1 MAFTGITATE
11 AEIDQESGAN
21 VSVAFTDTMKTQ
33 ALLQAESTLNILTKF
48 NWSDWFASSPDV
60 DLKSMITETTAS
72 MVAIKAIKY
81 DMSGYTSRGEGE
93 DMIIVLRD
101 TINRNIQQL
110 RKIDPKNWIEKE
122 DGI

>member
-11 AEIDQESGAN
+11 AQIDQASGAG
-21 VSVAFTDTMKTQ
+21 VSIAYTDTMKTQ

-48 NWSDWFASSPDV
+48 NWSDWFVLSPDV
-60 DLKSMITETTAS
+60 DLKSMVTEVTS
-72 MVAIKAIKY
+72 NMVAIKAIRY
-81 DMSGYTSRGEGE
+81 DMSGFTSRGEAE

-101 TINRNIQQL
+101 EINRNIQQL